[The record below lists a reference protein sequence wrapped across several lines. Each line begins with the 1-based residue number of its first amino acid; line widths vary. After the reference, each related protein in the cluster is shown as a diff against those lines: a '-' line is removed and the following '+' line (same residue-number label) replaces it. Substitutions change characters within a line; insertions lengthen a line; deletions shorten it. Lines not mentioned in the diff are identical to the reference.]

1 MKKFTRRGSALSG
14 FALVASLALSAAV
27 GCGEAG
33 EEEMFFGTATPEVGR
48 STRASALEP
57 QLIFHCVASNNHGG
71 YAEAEDTRLASAKSD
86 ALRDCEL
93 SSGAPCRVSC
103 VGRRG

>member
-1 MKKFTRRGSALSG
+1 MKKFTKSSSAFCG
-14 FALVASLALSAAV
+14 IALVASLALSAAL

-33 EEEMFFGTATPEVGR
+33 EEERFRGTATPKVGR
-48 STRASALEP
+48 ITRASAGEP

-71 YAEAEDTRLASAKSD
+71 YAEAEDTRLASAQSN
-86 ALRDCEL
+86 ARRDCEL